1 MQESELLV
9 PATLAEVAAATQ
21 QVRGLLPDWLSDS
34 ERDAIELALAEALT
48 NIVQH
53 GFAGGQGKPVRVRV
67 RDRAAALEIDLW
79 DDGRPIPSERLSQA
93 DPSTTFR
100 FDPTNLAELPEG
112 GMGLALIKAAFHE
125 VRYGSRNGVN
135 RLHLVRRM

>member
-1 MQESELLV
+1 MGESELLV
-9 PATLAEVAAATQ
+9 PPTLTDVAQATQ
-21 QVRGLLPDWLSDS
+21 RVRGLLPDWLSDS

-53 GFAGGQGKPVRVRV
+53 GFGGQGGQPVRLRV
-67 RDRAAALEIDLW
+67 RDGAAALEIDVW
-79 DDGRPIPSERLSQA
+79 DQGRPIPSARLAQA
-93 DPSTTFR
+93 DPSTTVQ
-100 FDPTNLAELPEG
+100 FDPTNLAALPEG

-135 RLHLVRRM
+135 RLHLVRRI

>member
-9 PATLAEVAAATQ
+9 PATLGDVAQATQ
-21 QVRGLLPDWLSDS
+21 QVRGLLPDWLSDG

-53 GFAGGQGKPVRVRV
+53 GFGKDHGQPVRLRV
-67 RDRAAALEIDLW
+67 RERGGALEIDLW
-79 DDGRPIPSERLSQA
+79 DQGRPIPSARLAQA
-93 DPSTTFR
+93 DPSTTFQ
-100 FDPTNLAELPEG
+100 FDHTNLAALPEG